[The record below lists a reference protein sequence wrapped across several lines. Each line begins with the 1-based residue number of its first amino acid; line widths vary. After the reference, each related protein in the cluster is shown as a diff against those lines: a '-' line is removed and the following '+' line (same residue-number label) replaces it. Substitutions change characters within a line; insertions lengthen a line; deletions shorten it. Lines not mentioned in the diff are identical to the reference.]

1 MDKQEVLESW
11 GRLIHKLD
19 EIKNRDE
26 SLILL
31 GDFNRAIGAGEQ
43 GVPGNHKH
51 VS

>member
-26 SLILL
+26 SLILF
-31 GDFNRAIGAGEQ
+31 GDFKPSGRCEDGAFNVQSE
-43 GVPGNHKH
+43 
-51 VS
+51 